1 MNTNAP
7 KNKKK
12 ILVVDDSA
20 LMRRVMC
27 DIINSDE
34 RFQVVEQAFDGQA
47 AYELL
52 QKNQY
57 DGVVLDVNMPKM
69 NGIQFLRALQ
79 KDKIRARIMMA
90 STDTKDGA
98 KVTMEALD
106 LGAIDFIEKPVNIVY
121 LKSSGFKDKFLE
133 TLQAVVTSRQ
143 TNISAVSAVTAVS
156 REKQDETTQK
166 LVNIVRKSQPAV
178 VGQKI
183 VALACSTGGP
193 KALQSVVPRL
203 PAELAAPVLIVQHM
217 PKGFTQSL
225 AERLDSMSRIRVKE
239 AAEGDVLENGVV
251 YISMGGKHMNVA
263 TKGGRATITNY
274 SNEDG
279 NVEGALSYGALA
291 VYIQISFTL
300 IFDETFLA
308 DAFASDKFQ
317 LTASNLIGGVSSLI
331 STAVTGKTYSVR
343 PFVEGFLAAMRDPDH
358 RTVIFQWGRL
368 RYVGMMNELS
378 AKYTMFN
385 PNGEPI
391 RAEVDVTM
399 LSESLPQETY
409 VPAIDDQPAHMISTQ
424 NNNDYLSYWT
434 NRYNAIVGDKSSLSG
449 KTIKNAMTSLFNL

>member
-1 MNTNAP
+1 MGFMNS
-7 KNKKK
+7 
-12 ILVVDDSA
+12 LGS
-20 LMRRVMC
+20 
-27 DIINSDE
+27 S
-34 RFQVVEQAFDGQA
+34 
-47 AYELL
+47 
-52 QKNQY
+52 
-57 DGVVLDVNMPKM
+57 
-69 NGIQFLRALQ
+69 
-79 KDKIRARIMMA
+79 
-90 STDTKDGA
+90 
-98 KVTMEALD
+98 
-106 LGAIDFIEKPVNIVY
+106 LGAIAGNVAKATLFFPEIQISNVEELAAENNPLTAGLSDIGKRAQTLNDQ
-121 LKSSGFKDKFLE
+121 LTSGLDKIAGALN
-133 TLQAVVTSRQ
+133 S
-143 TNISAVSAVTAVS
+143 VSAVPGASLLSDALKNAGLDARSLEV
-156 REKQDETTQK
+156 QF
-166 LVNIVRKSQPAV
+166 NPATLD
-178 VGQKI
+178 I
-183 VALACSTGGP
+183 
-193 KALQSVVPRL
+193 
-203 PAELAAPVLIVQHM
+203 AAY
-217 PKGFTQSL
+217 G
-225 AERLDSMSRIRVKE
+225 
-239 AAEGDVLENGVV
+239 
-251 YISMGGKHMNVA
+251 
-263 TKGGRATITNY
+263 GGRATITNY

-409 VPAIDDQPAHMISTQ
+409 VPAIDDQAAHMISTQ

>member
-1 MNTNAP
+1 
-7 KNKKK
+7 
-12 ILVVDDSA
+12 
-20 LMRRVMC
+20 MC

-52 QKNQY
+52 KKNQY

-98 KVTMEALD
+98 AVTMEALD

-121 LKSSGFKDKFLE
+121 LKSSGFKDKFLD

-143 TNISAVSAVTAVS
+143 TNISAVAAVSTVS
-156 REKQDETTQK
+156 REKQEETTQK
-166 LVNIVRKSQPAV
+166 LVSIVRKSQPV
-178 VGQKI
+178 VAGQKV

-225 AERLDSMSRIRVKE
+225 AERLDSMSKIRVKE

-263 TKGGRATITNY
+263 NKGGRPTITYTDEPPREGVKPCANY
-274 SNEDG
+274 
-279 NVEGALSYGALA
+279 
-291 VYIQISFTL
+291 
-300 IFDETFLA
+300 
-308 DAFASDKFQ
+308 
-317 LTASNLIGGVSSLI
+317 
-331 STAVTGKTYSVR
+331 
-343 PFVEGFLAAMRDPDH
+343 
-358 RTVIFQWGRL
+358 
-368 RYVGMMNELS
+368 
-378 AKYTMFN
+378 MF
-385 PNGEPI
+385 
-391 RAEVDVTM
+391 
-399 LSESLPQETY
+399 ESLKTSNYAQIVCVVLTGMGADGTRGIVNLETSKKIHVIAQDEASSTVYGMPKAIAATGLVNQVVSLDNVAQE
-409 VPAIDDQPAHMISTQ
+409 IIM
-424 NNNDYLSYWT
+424 N
-434 NRYNAIVGDKSSLSG
+434 VGVR
-449 KTIKNAMTSLFNL
+449 